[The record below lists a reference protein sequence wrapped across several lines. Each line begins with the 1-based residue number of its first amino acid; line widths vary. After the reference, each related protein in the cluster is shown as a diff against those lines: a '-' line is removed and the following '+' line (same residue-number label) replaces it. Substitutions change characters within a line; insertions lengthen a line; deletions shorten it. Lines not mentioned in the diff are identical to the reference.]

1 MRHKTAH
8 HGDKMMKYASLKDA
22 SRWGNAQFGS
32 EFDGSKAVLNIQNN
46 LNSFKYSGMALF
58 KPLTKEQREK
68 IKEMQE
74 QKPN

>member
-1 MRHKTAH
+1 MRPKTAH
-8 HGDKMMKYASLKDA
+8 LNNKMMKYASLKDA
-22 SRWGNAQFGS
+22 SRWGNAPFGS

-58 KPLTKEQREK
+58 KPLTEEQREK

-74 QKPN
+74 REPN